1 MNTLNFILDPLRAVA
16 GIVYSYVPITITVL
30 AVLVIGTL
38 IARSLG
44 RLVAGVLKD
53 IHVDQLSHTVGL
65 DHVLETGGVKRT
77 ASAGIGCI
85 VSWVLMITTFVIALK
100 LTGISVLGD
109 MTDRITGYIP
119 TVATAAVALMVGIIL
134 AHIVGVFVRMV
145 AANCSMPKPD
155 LIATFSKW
163 AVVAT
168 AFIAFV
174 DKIGL
179 GFLFAGNALTLMVAA
194 LALALG
200 LAFGIGGREHA
211 SHYLNKLLKH

>member
-1 MNTLNFILDPLRAVA
+1 MNTINFILDPLKAVA
-16 GIVYSYVPITITVL
+16 GIVYSYVPITIAVL
-30 AVLVIGTL
+30 TVLVIGTL

-44 RLVAGVLKD
+44 KLVADALRGV
-53 IHVDQLSHTVGL
+53 HVDKLSHRLGL
-65 DHVLETGGVKRT
+65 DRVLHTGGVKRS
-77 ASAGIGCI
+77 ASSAVGCI
-85 VSWVLMITTFVIALK
+85 VSWVFMITTFVIALR
-100 LTGISVLGD
+100 LTGITVLGD

-134 AHIVGVFVRMV
+134 AHIVAVFVRLV

-155 LIATFSKW
+155 LIATYSKW

-168 AFIAFV
+168 AFIAFA

-179 GFLFAGNALTLMVAA
+179 GFLFTGTALTLMVAA
-194 LALALG
+194 LALAIG

-211 SHYLNKLLKH
+211 AHYLGKMLKH

>member
-1 MNTLNFILDPLRAVA
+1 MNTFNFILDPLKTVV
-16 GIVYSYVPITITVL
+16 GLVYSYVPITITVL

-38 IARSLG
+38 LARTLG
-44 RLVAGVLKD
+44 KMVAGFLKDLHVDKLSHTIGLDKVLVAG
-53 IHVDQLSHTVGL
+53 
-65 DHVLETGGVKRT
+65 GVRR
-77 ASAGIGCI
+77 SVSDGIGC
-85 VSWVLMITTFVIALK
+85 VLTWTLLITTFVIALK
-100 LTGISVLGD
+100 MTGIQVLGD

-119 TVATAAVALMVGIIL
+119 TVATGAVTLIVGIIV

-145 AANCSMPKPD
+145 AANCNMPRPE
-155 LIATFSKW
+155 LVATLSKW
-163 AVVAT
+163 AVIAT

-179 GFLFAGNALTLMVAA
+179 GFLMTPESLSMYVAG

-211 SHYLNKLLKH
+211 SHYLDKMLKH